1 MFPKERGYRQGAI
14 SAGTAAERKARMQEY
29 KELLGIERWA
39 DLFRGENLREFLG
52 ALTTAA
58 MGVMLLF
65 GIILIA

>member
-1 MFPKERGYRQGAI
+1 
-14 SAGTAAERKARMQEY
+14 MQEY

-65 GIILIA
+65 GIILFA